1 MCVESVMNKGANFSV
16 KWRQSLITYTYYTQ
30 DSPVFILCT
39 FFEGVQATVS
49 PENGKQ
55 SQVSGK
61 DQEWNCVWD
70 PFFF

>member
-16 KWRQSLITYTYYTQ
+16 KWRQSLILI
-30 DSPVFILCT
+30 ILRT
-39 FFEGVQATVS
+39 HPFLFFVLFEGVQATVS